1 MEYREFLQKLSDLDT
16 QISELYNTRYKLIQ
30 DFKEK
35 INEPYKH
42 LLNQKVVITY
52 LTFDKKEKKETAYF
66 GGYQISLVDGIPVP
80 IFYKIKANGDMS
92 SQRHRF
98 EWEEIISIEGLE
110 TEEPLK
116 VGDKLTI
123 KKIDKRLKNPDLR
136 VWEIVAIHY
145 DEMRNENQ
153 YDLVDVENNENCRY
167 DYAESAL
174 LEKYK
179 KIAE

>member
-1 MEYREFLQKLSDLDT
+1 MEYKEFLQKLSDLDK
-16 QISELYNTRYKLIQ
+16 QISDLNKQRFNLIQ
-30 DFKEK
+30 SFKED

-52 LTFDKKEKKETAYF
+52 LTFDKKEKKEIAYF
-66 GGYQISLVDGIPVP
+66 GGYRMATEIFIPV
-80 IFYKIKANGDMS
+80 FYKIKVNGDMS

-110 TEEPLK
+110 KEEPLK
-116 VGDKLTI
+116 AGDKLTI

-136 VWEIVAIHY
+136 VWEIVEIHY
-145 DEMRNENQ
+145 DEMRNENR
-153 YDLVDVENNENCRY
+153 YDLVDVENNENRMY
-167 DYAESAL
+167 HYVESAL

-179 KIAE
+179 KIDE

>member
-1 MEYREFLQKLSDLDT
+1 MKHREFLQKLSNLEK
-16 QISELYNTRYKLIQ
+16 QISELNKQKFNLIQ
-30 DFKEK
+30 SFKEQ

-42 LLNQKVVITY
+42 LLNQKVVVTY
-52 LTFDKKEKKETAYF
+52 LTFDKKEKREIAYF
-66 GGYQISLVDGIPVP
+66 GGYKMVTENFFP

-110 TEEPLK
+110 NEELLK

-136 VWEIVAIHY
+136 VWEIAEIHY
-145 DEMRNENQ
+145 DEMCNENR
-153 YDLVDVENNENCRY
+153 YDLVDVENNENRMY
-167 DYAESAL
+167 HYVESAL

-179 KIAE
+179 KIEK

>member
-1 MEYREFLQKLSDLDT
+1 MEYREFLQKLSDLDK
-16 QISELYNTRYKLIQ
+16 QISEFNKQKFNLIQ
-30 DFKEK
+30 SFKEQ

-52 LTFDKKEKKETAYF
+52 LTFDKKEMKEIAYF
-66 GGYQISLVDGIPVP
+66 GGYRIATKIIVPV
-80 IFYKIKANGDMS
+80 FYKIKANGDMS

-116 VGDKLTI
+116 IGDKLTI
-123 KKIDKRLKNPDLR
+123 KKIDKRLKSPDLR
-136 VWEIVAIHY
+136 VWEIVGIRY
-145 DEMRNENQ
+145 DEMRNENR
-153 YDLVDVENNENCRY
+153 YNLVDVENNGNCRY
-167 DYAESAL
+167 DYTESAL

-179 KIAE
+179 KIEG

>member
-1 MEYREFLQKLSDLDT
+1 MEYREFLQKLSDLDK
-16 QISELYNTRYKLIQ
+16 QISELNKQKFNLVQ
-30 DFKEK
+30 FFKEQ

-52 LTFDKKEKKETAYF
+52 LTFDKKEKKEMAYF
-66 GGYQISLVDGIPVP
+66 GGYRMATEIFVPV
-80 IFYKIKANGDMS
+80 FYKIKANGDMS

-110 TEEPLK
+110 NEELLK

-136 VWEIVAIHY
+136 VWEIVEIHY
-145 DEMRNENQ
+145 DEMRNENL
-153 YDLVDVENNENCRY
+153 YDLVDVENNENRRY
-167 DYAESAL
+167 DYVESAL

-179 KIAE
+179 KIEE

>member
-1 MEYREFLQKLSDLDT
+1 MEYREFLQKLSDLDK
-16 QISELYNTRYKLIQ
+16 QISEFNKQKFNLIQ
-30 DFKEK
+30 SFKEQ

-52 LTFDKKEKKETAYF
+52 LTFDKKEKKEMAYF
-66 GGYQISLVDGIPVP
+66 GGYQMATENFFP

-110 TEEPLK
+110 AEKPLK

-136 VWEIVAIHY
+136 VWEIVEIHY

-153 YDLVDVENNENCRY
+153 YDLVDVENNDNRRF

-179 KIAE
+179 KIEE

>member
-1 MEYREFLQKLSDLDT
+1 MDYKGFLQKLSDLDN
-16 QISELYNTRYKLIQ
+16 QISELFSTRRKMIE
-30 DFKEK
+30 DFRVK

-42 LLNQKVVITY
+42 LLNQKVVVTY
-52 LTFDKKEKKETAYF
+52 LTFDKKEKKEMAYF

-80 IFYKIKANGDMS
+80 YFYKIKANGDMS

-136 VWEIVAIHY
+136 VWEIVEIHY
-145 DEMRNENQ
+145 DEMRNEKR
-153 YDLVDVENNENCRY
+153 YDLVDVENNGNCRFY
-167 DYAESAL
+167 YAESAL
-174 LEKYK
+174 LKEYK
-179 KIAE
+179 KI

>member
-1 MEYREFLQKLSDLDT
+1 MEYREFLQKLSNLDK
-16 QISELYNTRYKLIQ
+16 QISELNKQKFNLIQ
-30 DFKEK
+30 SFKEQ

-52 LTFDKKEKKETAYF
+52 LTFNKQEKKEMAYF
-66 GGYQISLVDGIPVP
+66 GGYQMATENFFP

-92 SQRHRF
+92 FQRHRF

-110 TEEPLK
+110 KEEPLK

-136 VWEIVAIHY
+136 VWEIVEIHY
-145 DEMRNENQ
+145 DEMRNENL
-153 YDLVDVENNENCRY
+153 YDLVDVENNENRRY
-167 DYAESAL
+167 DYVESAL

-179 KIAE
+179 KIEK

>member
-16 QISELYNTRYKLIQ
+16 QISELNKQKFNLIQ
-30 DFKEK
+30 SFKEQ

-52 LTFDKKEKKETAYF
+52 LTFDKKEKKEIAYF
-66 GGYQISLVDGIPVP
+66 GGYRMATEIFIPV
-80 IFYKIKANGDMS
+80 FYKIKANGDMS

-110 TEEPLK
+110 KEEPLK
-116 VGDKLTI
+116 VGDKITI

-136 VWEIVAIHY
+136 VWEIVEIHY
-145 DEMRNENQ
+145 DEMCNENR
-153 YDLVDVENNENCRY
+153 YDLVDVENNENRIY
-167 DYAESAL
+167 HYIESAL

-179 KIAE
+179 KIEE

>member
-1 MEYREFLQKLSDLDT
+1 MDYKGFLQKLSDLDT
-16 QISELYNTRYKLIQ
+16 QISDLNKQKFNLIQ
-30 DFKEK
+30 SFKEQ

-42 LLNQKVVITY
+42 LLNQKVVVTY
-52 LTFDKKEKKETAYF
+52 LTFDKKEKKEMAYF
-66 GGYQISLVDGIPVP
+66 GGYRMATEIFVPV
-80 IFYKIKANGDMS
+80 FYKIKANGDMS

-136 VWEIVAIHY
+136 IWEIVEIHY
-145 DEMRNENQ
+145 DEMRNENR
-153 YDLVDVENNENCRY
+153 YDLVDVENNENRRY
-167 DYAESAL
+167 DYSESAL

-179 KIAE
+179 KIEE